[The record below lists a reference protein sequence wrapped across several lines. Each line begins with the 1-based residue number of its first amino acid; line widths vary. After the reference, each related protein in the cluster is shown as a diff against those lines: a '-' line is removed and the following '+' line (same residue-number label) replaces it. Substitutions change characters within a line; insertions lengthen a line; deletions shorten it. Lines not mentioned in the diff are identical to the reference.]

1 MFIAKQKWEEH
12 MLRIAVLGCGR
23 IGRMHA
29 ANIAAHPRAQLAAV
43 YDIDRQSAEAVAAK
57 HDVRAADTA
66 EDLFAS
72 ADVDAVLVASNTGTH
87 ADYIEKSVAAGK
99 PVLCEK
105 PIDLSL
111 DRVNRCAEAVLSKG
125 VPIQIGFNRR
135 FDPGHRAAWRAARAG
150 DIGEL
155 NQVIITSRDP
165 GMPPR
170 AYYEAAGGLFRD
182 MTIHDF
188 DLARFML
195 GEEPTEVF
203 AIGGRLI
210 DPAMMAELND
220 YDSAMVIMRTRSGK
234 QCHIN
239 NSRTSTY
246 GYDQRVELL
255 GSTGMVISGNRK
267 PHELRRFGPAQ
278 SEAALPY
285 LDFFIERYREAFD
298 AEIDAFVRSIE
309 TGGAPEAGFEDG
321 RRALILAE
329 AAMRSAAMG
338 RFVDVSEIG

>member
-1 MFIAKQKWEEH
+1 
-12 MLRIAVLGCGR
+12 
-23 IGRMHA
+23 
-29 ANIAAHPRAQLAAV
+29 
-43 YDIDRQSAEAVAAK
+43 
-57 HDVRAADTA
+57 
-66 EDLFAS
+66 
-72 ADVDAVLVASNTGTH
+72 VDAVLVATNTGTH

-99 PVLCEK
+99 PVFCEK

-125 VPIQIGFNRR
+125 VPVQIGFNRR

-150 DIGEL
+150 EIGEL

-170 AYYEAAGGLFRD
+170 SYYEVAGGLFRD

-195 GEEPTEVF
+195 GEEPSEVF

-210 DPAMMAELND
+210 DRGMMEALND
-220 YDSAMVIMRTRSGK
+220 YDSAMVIMRTKSGK

-255 GSTGMVISGNRK
+255 GSAGMLISGNRK
-267 PHELRRFGPAQ
+267 PHELRRFGAAQ
-278 SEAALPY
+278 SEAAGPY
-285 LDFFIERYREAFD
+285 LDFFIDRYREAFN
-298 AEIDAFVRSIE
+298 AEIDAFVHCIE
-309 TGGAPEAGFEDG
+309 TGDAPEVGFEDG

-329 AAMRSAAMG
+329 AAMRSAVEG
-338 RFVDVSEIG
+338 RFVSVSEIG